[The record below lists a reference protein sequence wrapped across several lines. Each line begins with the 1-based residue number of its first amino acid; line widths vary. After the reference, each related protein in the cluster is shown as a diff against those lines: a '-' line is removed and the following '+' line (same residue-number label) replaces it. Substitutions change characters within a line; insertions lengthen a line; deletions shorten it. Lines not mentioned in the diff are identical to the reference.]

1 MVTAREDHMANPQ
14 TPVQRTADSPV
25 REPGSSQGMNPSTPS
40 DARAQSK
47 KGEKLPDP
55 GDSGL
60 ALPHERD
67 QAVDMTNAQP
77 DPQVKQADR
86 DLRRGLEDTGKSRP
100 MNTTYEK
107 LKR

>member
-1 MVTAREDHMANPQ
+1 MANPQ
-14 TPVQRTADSPV
+14 APVQRTADSPV
-25 REPGSSQGMNPSTPS
+25 REPGSSQGMNPARPS
-40 DARAQSK
+40 DARAQPK
-47 KGEKLPDP
+47 KEETLPDP

-67 QAVDMTNAQP
+67 QAVDMTDGQS
-77 DPQVKQADR
+77 DTQVEQAER
-86 DLRRGLEDTGKSRP
+86 DLRHDLQDTGKSRP